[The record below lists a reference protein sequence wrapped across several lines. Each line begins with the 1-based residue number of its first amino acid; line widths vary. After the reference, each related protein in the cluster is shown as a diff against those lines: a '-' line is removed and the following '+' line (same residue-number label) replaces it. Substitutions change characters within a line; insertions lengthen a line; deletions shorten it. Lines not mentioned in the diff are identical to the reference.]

1 MTLWG
6 TSLRSL
12 KFIGNIDM
20 KVTIHNQPADTSNL
34 PYAEQMVQLLAAG
47 PSQHIERTSGQ
58 RIALYGDP
66 EIADI
71 FVQFDADSVYE
82 LECDEDAKAECQC
95 DYCRAWLQSVI
106 DCSDIFD
113 EVDPDPEG
121 HCVHDHYVVAYSNFR
136 ELVRSPVNGQTFQS
150 FVQNADEDTVFILA
164 FRSELAE
171 GVSAFPI
178 TGGVDINLQP
188 DV

>member
-1 MTLWG
+1 
-6 TSLRSL
+6 
-12 KFIGNIDM
+12 M

-34 PYAEQMVQLLAAG
+34 PYAKQMVQLLAAG
-47 PSQHIERTSGQ
+47 SSQHIERTSGQ

-95 DYCRAWLQSVI
+95 DYCKAWLQSVI

-113 EVDPDPEG
+113 EVDPDPKG
-121 HCVHDHYVVAYSNFR
+121 HCVHDHYAVAYSNFK
-136 ELVRSPVNGQTFQS
+136 ELGRSPVSGQTFQT
-150 FVQNADEDTVFILA
+150 FVENADEDTVLIFAL
-164 FRSELAE
+164 RSELA
-171 GVSAFPI
+171 GNVFAFPI
-178 TGGVDINLQP
+178 AGGVDIDLQP
-188 DV
+188 DI

>member
-1 MTLWG
+1 
-6 TSLRSL
+6 
-12 KFIGNIDM
+12 M

-47 PSQHIERTSGQ
+47 SSQQIARTSGQ

-82 LECDEDAKAECQC
+82 LECDEDAAAECQC
-95 DYCRAWLQSVI
+95 DHCTAWLQSVI

-113 EVDPDPEG
+113 EDDSDAEG
-121 HCVHDHYVVAYSNFR
+121 HCVHDHYVIAYSNFK
-136 ELVRSPVNGQTFQS
+136 ELVRSPVNGQTFQA
-150 FVQNADEDTVFILA
+150 FVENADENTVLIFA

-178 TGGVDINLQP
+178 AGGVDINLQS
-188 DV
+188 DL